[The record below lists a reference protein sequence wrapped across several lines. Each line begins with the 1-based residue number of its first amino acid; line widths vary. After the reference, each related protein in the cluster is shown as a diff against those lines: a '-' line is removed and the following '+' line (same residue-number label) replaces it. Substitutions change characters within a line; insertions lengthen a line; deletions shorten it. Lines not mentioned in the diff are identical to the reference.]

1 VDRPITHVAF
11 LPVAG
16 ISNPEDKVTVLMQ
29 LFFHEFSQSTV
40 GQNILPKFWF
50 GTEYSYIQLFCHE
63 FLSEQLNRPN
73 IV

>member
-1 VDRPITHVAF
+1 MDRPITHVAF

-16 ISNPEDKVTVLMQ
+16 ISNPEPKVTVLMQ

-40 GQNILPKFWF
+40 GQNILPKYWF
-50 GTEYSYIQLFCHE
+50 GTEYIQLYCHD
-63 FLSEQLNRPN
+63 FLSEHLNRPN